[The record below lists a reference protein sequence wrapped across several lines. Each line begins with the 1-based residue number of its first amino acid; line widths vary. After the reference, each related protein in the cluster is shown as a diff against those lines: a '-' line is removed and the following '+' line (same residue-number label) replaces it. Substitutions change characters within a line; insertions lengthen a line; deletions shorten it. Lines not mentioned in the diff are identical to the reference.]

1 MTQKK
6 FEVQDNESIQD
17 CLDRMKKEGYMP
29 VKRFQK
35 PIFQELKDGTIEVLK
50 EQIIFTG
57 KKIEL

>member
-57 KKIEL
+57 KEIEL